1 MKRRILAALAAC
13 MLLAVLPGCGSGN
26 QIMDGD
32 GMMNSYKQI
41 SQEEAK
47 EMLLRDDGHIVVD
60 VRRQD
65 EYDAGHIPGAILI
78 PNEDIGTVPP
88 KELPNLDQVIL
99 IYCRSGN
106 RSKQAAQ
113 KLFDMGYT
121 NLYEFGGILTWDGE
135 IVTEDAPQ
143 ISAPPVKN
151 EVSVSFDSF
160 DGGGPEFS
168 IRIDDPDI
176 VSCVRT
182 KKYDRDDHDEM
193 TGAGFTVTFTFTGLK
208 AGETTA
214 TISARSPIADNFD
227 AVYAVRVDNALNI
240 SLEEVENTE
249 E

>member
-1 MKRRILAALAAC
+1 

-47 EMLLRDDGHIVVD
+47 EMMLRDDGHIVVD

-78 PNEDIGTVPP
+78 PNEDIGTVPLE
-88 KELPNLDQVIL
+88 ELPNLDQIIL

-121 NLYEFGGILTWDGE
+121 NLYEFGGILTWTGE

-143 ISAPPVKN
+143 NSAPSAKN

-168 IRIDDPDI
+168 IRIEDPDI

-182 KKYDRDDHDEM
+182 KKYDREDHDEM
-193 TGAGFTVTFTFTGLK
+193 TGAGFKITFTFTGLK

-214 TISARSPIADNFD
+214 TISARSPIADNYD
-227 AVYAVRVDNALNI
+227 AVYAVRVDDALNI
-240 SLEEVENTE
+240 SLEEVEDTE

>member
-1 MKRRILAALAAC
+1 

-47 EMLLRDDGHIVVD
+47 EMMLRDDGHIVVD

-78 PNEDIGTVPP
+78 PNEDIGTVPLE
-88 KELPNLDQVIL
+88 ELPNLDQIIL

-121 NLYEFGGILTWDGE
+121 NLYEFGGILTWTGE
-135 IVTEDAPQ
+135 IVTEDASQ
-143 ISAPPVKN
+143 NSAPPVQN

-168 IRIDDPDI
+168 IRIEDPDI

-182 KKYDRDDHDEM
+182 KKYDREDHDEM
-193 TGAGFTVTFTFTGLK
+193 TGAGFKITFTFTGLK

-214 TISARSPIADNFD
+214 TISARSPIADNYD
-227 AVYAVRVDNALNI
+227 AVYAVRVDDALNI
-240 SLEEVENTE
+240 SLEEVEDTE